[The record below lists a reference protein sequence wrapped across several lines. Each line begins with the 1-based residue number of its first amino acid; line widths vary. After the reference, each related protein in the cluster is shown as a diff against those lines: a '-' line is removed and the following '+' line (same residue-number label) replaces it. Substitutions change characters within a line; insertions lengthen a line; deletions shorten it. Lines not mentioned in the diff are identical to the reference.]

1 MPNAGL
7 QPRERIISSLPRC
20 TVPNGAPRMNSDNF
34 AEMAGGFFLVL
45 TAFIQLI
52 SYLKQALAEP
62 IDTSGRTDDG

>member
-1 MPNAGL
+1 
-7 QPRERIISSLPRC
+7 
-20 TVPNGAPRMNSDNF
+20 MNSDNF